1 MSSINLFDTFGNELT
16 YEVAQNTLRQYLSNS
31 TVNFPLPEASAEILG
46 NLLSSSDKI
55 NPTELEMVTSNL
67 ISIGYGEP
75 AAKTMAQLLIKIGSQ
90 QGVSPLSYFEQ
101 GAEAL
106 KFTIDAYEAMNALR
120 PSGNR
125 VGYTT
130 PVVNAKSRYGKLIKP

>member
-1 MSSINLFDTFGNELT
+1 MSSINLYDTFGNELS
-16 YEVAQNTLRQYLSNS
+16 YEVAQNTLKQYLADS
-31 TVNFPLPEASAEILG
+31 TVNFPLPEASAAILE

-55 NPTELEMVTSNL
+55 NPTELEMIKSNL

-75 AAKTMAQLLIKIGSQ
+75 AANTMAQLLIKIGLQ
-90 QGVSPLSYFEQ
+90 QGVAPLSYFEQ
-101 GAEAL
+101 GPEAL

>member
-1 MSSINLFDTFGNELT
+1 MSSINLYDTFGNELS
-16 YEVAQNTLRQYLSNS
+16 YEVAQNTLNQYLADS
-31 TVNFPLPEASAEILG
+31 TVNFPLPEASAAILE
-46 NLLSSSDKI
+46 NLLSNSDNI
-55 NPTELEMVTSNL
+55 NPTELEMIKSNL

-75 AAKTMAQLLIKIGSQ
+75 AANTMAQLLIKIGLQ
-90 QGVSPLSYFEQ
+90 QGVSPLRYFEQ

-125 VGYTT
+125 VGYAA